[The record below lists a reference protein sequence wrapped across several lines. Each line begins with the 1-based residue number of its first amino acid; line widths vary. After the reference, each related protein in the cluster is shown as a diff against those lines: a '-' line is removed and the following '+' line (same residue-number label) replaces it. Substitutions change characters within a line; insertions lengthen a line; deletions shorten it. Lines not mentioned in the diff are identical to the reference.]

1 MSRRPPLPRGV
12 VLVGLAGVIAFVG
25 ALGLRALG
33 AVAPHDKD
41 EEAVAASVQ
50 TRSVGDDVH
59 ILAPAAA
66 QKAGGLEVRA
76 LDAGSSASSI
86 QALAT
91 VLALQP
97 LLEQRRGLLTA
108 SLDTRRAALASDAA
122 RLEARRLALLHA
134 DDRLVSDKALETA
147 QTSAATESANLAT
160 ARAQTALTAATL
172 TAQWGPVIA
181 GWIVHDSAQLRELV
195 AGRTILLQVSP
206 ISGALATRPTHA
218 EIQLPGGGVS
228 RATIISTAAQSDP
241 KFQTSSY
248 YAIAPANSALM
259 PGASLSASLPA
270 GPSLQG
276 VAVPDEAV
284 VRSDGR
290 AFVYVAAAAGEFVR
304 RPIVTDTPIASGW
317 LVRQGLVPGTRVVVR
332 GAQLLLSQELK
343 AGAPRD
349 GNDR

>member
-12 VLVGLAGVIAFVG
+12 ALVGLAAVIALVG

-41 EEAVAASVQ
+41 DEAVAASVQ
-50 TRSVGDDVH
+50 TKAVGDDVH

-76 LDAGSSASSI
+76 LEAGATALST

-91 VLALQP
+91 VLPLQP

-108 SLDTRRAALASDAA
+108 SLDARRAALASDAA

-147 QTSAATESANLAT
+147 QTSAATEGANLAA
-160 ARAQTALTAATL
+160 ARDQTALTTATL
-172 TAQWGPVIA
+172 AAQWGPVVA
-181 GWIVHDSAQLRELV
+181 GWIAHDSVQLRDLV
-195 AGRTILLQVSP
+195 AGRTVLLQVSP
-206 ISGALATRPTHA
+206 ISGAPATRPSRVDILLA
-218 EIQLPGGGVS
+218 SGAIL
-228 RATIISTAAQSDP
+228 RATIVSAAAQSDP
-241 KFQTSSY
+241 KFQNPSY
-248 YAIAPANSALM
+248 YAIAPASPALM
-259 PGASLSASLPA
+259 PGVSLTASLPSGA
-270 GPSLQG
+270 SLQG

-284 VRSDGR
+284 VRADGR
-290 AFVYVAAAAGEFVR
+290 AFVYVATGAGEFVR
-304 RPIVTDTPIASGW
+304 RPIVTDTPTASGW
-317 LVRQGLVPGTRVVVR
+317 LVRQGLDPGTRVVVR

-343 AGAPRD
+343 AGGAHD
-349 GNDR
+349 GDER